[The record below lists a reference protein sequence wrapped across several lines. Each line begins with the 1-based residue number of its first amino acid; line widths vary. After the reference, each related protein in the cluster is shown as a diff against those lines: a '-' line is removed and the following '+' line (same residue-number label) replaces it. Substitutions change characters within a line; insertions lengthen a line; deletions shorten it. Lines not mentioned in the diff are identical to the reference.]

1 MQLITQQCSLPFF
14 SQEIFCLSF
23 SKLSAGLTFALSVL
37 ASDIYGGKKKK
48 RNFGTSGVLLTLLS
62 DKYVLCLDFCS
73 KELLTYTST
82 LFLCRLLILYY
93 ICH

>member
-37 ASDIYGGKKKK
+37 ASDIYGGKKKEFWNI
-48 RNFGTSGVLLTLLS
+48 RSSLNIAV
-62 DKYVLCLDFCS
+62 
-73 KELLTYTST
+73 
-82 LFLCRLLILYY
+82 R
-93 ICH
+93 